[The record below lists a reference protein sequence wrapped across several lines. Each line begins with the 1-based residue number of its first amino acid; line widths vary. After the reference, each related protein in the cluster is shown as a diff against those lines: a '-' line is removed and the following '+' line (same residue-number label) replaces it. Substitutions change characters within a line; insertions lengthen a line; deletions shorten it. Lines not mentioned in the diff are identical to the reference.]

1 MYISIHL
8 ISTIG
13 GNNILPTSTT
23 SDEVE
28 LVGPSFLHFNH
39 TELMNKVVGS
49 GLSLAYR
56 FTRLPSLHSSKM
68 VSIEFN
74 IRNESSKDIEN
85 ITITTNNLPKEMKF
99 STFDA
104 IDKLAPGESAIKQV
118 GVDFNDS
125 SHVIEFVVS
134 TGNVGKNHLAFK
146 ARLGELIRSVKV
158 SESYFNNE
166 RSKLRGMNEHTCRFA
181 NANQFSSKSICERIF
196 ENLNVACVGKTEDQY
211 RFCAE
216 TLASKSL
223 LLISV
228 STRDADQLEIVVN
241 CEKMVVGSIILNEI
255 KNCFT

>member
-1 MYISIHL
+1 M
-8 ISTIG
+8 
-13 GNNILPTSTT
+13 LPTTPTTT

-56 FTRLPSLHSSKM
+56 FTRLPSLYSAKM

-74 IRNESSKDIEN
+74 IRNESSKDIEH
-85 ITITTNNLPKEMKF
+85 ITITTNTLPKEMKF

-104 IDKLAPGESAIKQV
+104 IEKLAPGESAIKQV

-125 SHVIEFVVS
+125 SHVIEFVVA

-181 NANQFSSKSICERIF
+181 ANLHKSSADSVCERVF
-196 ENLNVACVGKTEDQY
+196 QNMNVACVGKTLDQY
-211 RFCAE
+211 RFCGE
-216 TLASKSL
+216 TLGSKSL
-223 LLISV
+223 VLISV
-228 STRDADQLEIVVN
+228 SPVKDTDQLEIVVN
-241 CEKMVVGSIILNEI
+241 CEKMVVGSIILNEM
-255 KNCFT
+255 KNCLT